1 MPHRG
6 SEMESILIILVAAG
20 YAESLVPRRCAS
32 CPLAGQL
39 VLGRG
44 HVQLFCF
51 SIFFTLSRNHVFGGP
66 QLWANFV
73 TLPHVFIQHVLQ
85 YMVTALMGCI
95 DPATAHRQACRL
107 SRQIAPEQRQEWV
120 VGMAMSQNSS
130 KFCILKRTI

>member
-20 YAESLVPRRCAS
+20 YAESLVPRRCVS

-95 DPATAHRQACRL
+95 DPAIPSHSPPPGLSIVQADC
-107 SRQIAPEQRQEWV
+107 SRTTPG
-120 VGMAMSQNSS
+120 VGGGHGHES
-130 KFCILKRTI
+130 KLI